1 MHHKDYVSLSK
12 IRSGMVNDDNVL
24 VLDAKTKDILANDT
38 WETLLEKGGYVFKG
52 EHIKNCV
59 KEVFLYA
66 YNQACADL
74 SNITQRLVAMDEAKE
89 EAGIK

>member
-1 MHHKDYVSLSK
+1 
-12 IRSGMVNDDNVL
+12 MVNDDNVL
-24 VLDAKTKDILANDT
+24 VLNAKTKDILANDA
-38 WETLLEKGGYVFKG
+38 WDTLLKKGGYVFKS
-52 EHIKNCV
+52 EQIKNCV

-74 SNITQRLVAMDEAKE
+74 SNITQRLVELDEAKE